1 MLCENGIDGVSCKV
15 ISQLL
20 FNRGSFALQKM
31 PFYVVKGALLRC
43 KIILKIQLVE
53 NKEVTLLVEL
63 NW

>member
-43 KIILKIQLVE
+43 KI
-53 NKEVTLLVEL
+53 TFEL
-63 NW
+63 YDLYL

>member
-1 MLCENGIDGVSCKV
+1 M
-15 ISQLL
+15 
-20 FNRGSFALQKM
+20 
-31 PFYVVKGALLRC
+31 VKDALLMC

>member
-1 MLCENGIDGVSCKV
+1 MIKD
-15 ISQLL
+15 
-20 FNRGSFALQKM
+20 
-31 PFYVVKGALLRC
+31 ALLDS